1 MKISVKIALALLACF
16 VICGIEIVVTG
27 RYDGGFMGYIT
38 GTVVGFAIGTYN
50 KGVRK

>member
-1 MKISVKIALALLACF
+1 MKTSAKMALALLACF

-27 RYDGGFMGYIT
+27 RCDGGFMCYII
-38 GTVVGFAIGTYN
+38 GAVIGFAIGTYN